1 MSDETPHPQDA
12 AFPCRNR
19 VLSLFVHAALQHFGG
34 PIGGSV
40 TSASTR
46 AARMRIEMDLH
57 SPSGR
62 SLRDMHELEHE
73 LRTPLASIL
82 SISEILR
89 DHPELGEDERR
100 RFLDAMHEESWRL
113 AELVDFLLR
122 SGRLDRTLS
131 N

>member
-1 MSDETPHPQDA
+1 
-12 AFPCRNR
+12 
-19 VLSLFVHAALQHFGG
+19 
-34 PIGGSV
+34 
-40 TSASTR
+40 
-46 AARMRIEMDLH
+46 MDLH

-62 SLRDMHELEHE
+62 SLRSIDELEHE

-89 DHPELGEDERR
+89 DHPELNEDERR
-100 RFLDAMHEESWRL
+100 RFLDAMHEESGRL
-113 AELVDFLLR
+113 AELVEFLLR